1 MMDCKTGTSYRIE
14 VENFADARL
23 SNVKVMI
30 CQLDFDKMHHTKGVR
45 LHFVDNDSGN
55 RAYLRRFLNIAT
67 SQNVDLLVFPELT
80 IPTEFV
86 EELLE
91 VSKQYDMYIVGGTH
105 YKKTDKG
112 YLSVCPIVT
121 PHGVY
126 NTEKITP
133 SPFEVSSF
141 NGGVDGAIPGNVVK
155 VIHGSKIGD
164 FAVTICLD
172 YTNDLLRN
180 ALDKDSLDFLIVT
193 AFNPQSNDFFY
204 SMHSDVQ
211 RSPEGLY
218 VVYSNVESESV
229 KVKGK
234 SALFAFMDKC
244 YKTEFVD
251 RGCTDLNPPNKIYE
265 FADGKS
271 YCIFEVDLEHKKPY
285 NSKNGYTVTNVKVIE
300 EDNAQMDDRY
310 QFTKAINASDDKY
323 LFIDKYYVKPR
334 EYDEMCALLDNENV
348 LVITGDPGIGKTY
361 TAIRIMQ
368 EYYEKG
374 FRPTWFYGMAK
385 EDRDEQKEHLLNFE
399 PQERDIVYLEDPFG
413 ITVFENREELKT
425 LFGNWVEKFRA
436 CKAKLIITS
445 RAEVF
450 KKFEQEVLTG
460 DKLEAYQ
467 KELNVRKPSYKP
479 EDLKKIA
486 RLYIEAYTSWSGHEE
501 LVKTVMQGIDKGQLI
516 SPLMI
521 YNLVKNFSKPVEIQQ
536 LTEAIKVA
544 KSDDLVTQFAEEIKI
559 LTIPAKILLYLV
571 LLYGKK
577 NISLIREM
585 FVKVQTAL
593 FEKTKFEG
601 SLFAFEL
608 KGQEDHRIQR
618 LGERIPVYRF
628 SHPTYEEALIGLAE
642 KDSVCALIVE
652 TSLTAILKEDD
663 SIATEIFR
671 RYVTRYPK
679 FLESIMTDVLKIDF
693 DSFTEPAKLDLTRR
707 MLLSKYENFEKT
719 AREIYPIE
727 KVVKALSEGE
737 DGQLFILRLRTL
749 NRRRDELDG
758 IEIAWD
764 RVFTKKIISGLHP
777 SAFLMCYDLAS
788 AIDDHLMEKLEVNL
802 QKADVIRKFILLP
815 TEGERQKLNDI
826 LSNTVYKDLYE
837 DLKNKI
843 PEDILSEGVNK
854 YRYIGVIRKYILR
867 REPPKGEVRLDYGA
881 MKAVEKGAKIY
892 PIGVVAVV
900 GEFENGDIVCLT
912 NRETRKRILSMVEMS
927 SNDIKKY
934 KGYHSQEIYEIA
946 DKVFSTVI
954 SRAHFREKM
963 YRTYRRGIR
972 RR

>member
-310 QFTKAINASDDKY
+310 QFTKAINASDAMRKVSDRRGFMGWPK
-323 LFIDKYYVKPR
+323 R
-334 EYDEMCALLDNENV
+334 
-348 LVITGDPGIGKTY
+348 IGT
-361 TAIRIMQ
+361 
-368 EYYEKG
+368 
-374 FRPTWFYGMAK
+374 
-385 EDRDEQKEHLLNFE
+385 
-399 PQERDIVYLEDPFG
+399 
-413 ITVFENREELKT
+413 
-425 LFGNWVEKFRA
+425 
-436 CKAKLIITS
+436 
-445 RAEVF
+445 
-450 KKFEQEVLTG
+450 
-460 DKLEAYQ
+460 
-467 KELNVRKPSYKP
+467 
-479 EDLKKIA
+479 
-486 RLYIEAYTSWSGHEE
+486 
-501 LVKTVMQGIDKGQLI
+501 
-516 SPLMI
+516 
-521 YNLVKNFSKPVEIQQ
+521 
-536 LTEAIKVA
+536 
-544 KSDDLVTQFAEEIKI
+544 
-559 LTIPAKILLYLV
+559 
-571 LLYGKK
+571 
-577 NISLIREM
+577 
-585 FVKVQTAL
+585 
-593 FEKTKFEG
+593 
-601 SLFAFEL
+601 
-608 KGQEDHRIQR
+608 
-618 LGERIPVYRF
+618 
-628 SHPTYEEALIGLAE
+628 
-642 KDSVCALIVE
+642 
-652 TSLTAILKEDD
+652 
-663 SIATEIFR
+663 
-671 RYVTRYPK
+671 
-679 FLESIMTDVLKIDF
+679 
-693 DSFTEPAKLDLTRR
+693 
-707 MLLSKYENFEKT
+707 
-719 AREIYPIE
+719 
-727 KVVKALSEGE
+727 
-737 DGQLFILRLRTL
+737 
-749 NRRRDELDG
+749 NRRN
-758 IEIAWD
+758 I
-764 RVFTKKIISGLHP
+764 
-777 SAFLMCYDLAS
+777 C
-788 AIDDHLMEKLEVNL
+788 
-802 QKADVIRKFILLP
+802 
-815 TEGERQKLNDI
+815 
-826 LSNTVYKDLYE
+826 
-837 DLKNKI
+837 
-843 PEDILSEGVNK
+843 
-854 YRYIGVIRKYILR
+854 
-867 REPPKGEVRLDYGA
+867 
-881 MKAVEKGAKIY
+881 
-892 PIGVVAVV
+892 
-900 GEFENGDIVCLT
+900 
-912 NRETRKRILSMVEMS
+912 
-927 SNDIKKY
+927 
-934 KGYHSQEIYEIA
+934 
-946 DKVFSTVI
+946 
-954 SRAHFREKM
+954 
-963 YRTYRRGIR
+963 
-972 RR
+972 